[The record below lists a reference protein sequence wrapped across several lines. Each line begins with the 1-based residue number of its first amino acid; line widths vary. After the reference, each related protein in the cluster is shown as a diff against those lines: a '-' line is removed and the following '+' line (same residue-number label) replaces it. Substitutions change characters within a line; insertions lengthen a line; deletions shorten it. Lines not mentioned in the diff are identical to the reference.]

1 MDFTSDNTC
10 ELAPQIRDAL
20 LGADAGRVPSYGG
33 DPWSAG
39 LDRAF
44 SELFATEV
52 RVFPV
57 LTGTAANA
65 LALAH
70 LTPPWGAVLCHGEA
84 HIHTDECGAPEFFSA
99 GCKLVAVGG
108 AHGKLDPQALVQT
121 LEGFPP
127 GSVHHVQPAALSLSQ
142 ATEAG
147 TVYGPHEVAA
157 LCAIAR
163 TRGMKVHMDGARFA
177 NAVARLGAEPAA
189 LTWRV
194 GVDVL
199 AFGATKNGAMM
210 AEAVVFFD
218 PALAEAFA
226 LRRKRAGQLLSKSRY
241 LAAQLLAYVA
251 DGLWLELAGHANAM
265 AQRLADGLAAH
276 GYPPVHPV
284 EANEVFV
291 RLPETLAELLRRRGA
306 LFHDWPTSSA
316 GPDGRRFVTS
326 FASRAEEVDA
336 VLALVAA
343 G

>member
-10 ELAPQIRDAL
+10 GLAPQIRDAL
-20 LGADAGRVPSYGG
+20 LSADAGRMPSYGG
-33 DPWSAG
+33 DPWSAA

-44 SELFATEV
+44 SDLFAVDV

-70 LTPPWGAVLCHGEA
+70 LTPPWGAVLCHAGA
-84 HIHTDECGAPEFFSA
+84 HIHTDECGAPEFFGA
-99 GCKLVAVGG
+99 GTKLVPVGG
-108 AHGKLDPQALVQT
+108 ENGKLDPHLLSQAL
-121 LEGFPP
+121 EAFPP
-127 GSVHHVQPAALSLSQ
+127 GSVHHVQPATLSLSQ

-147 TVYGPHEVAA
+147 TVYGPRETGA
-157 LCAIAR
+157 LCAIAHA
-163 TRGMKVHMDGARFA
+163 RGMKVHMDGARFA
-177 NAVARLGAEPAA
+177 NAVARLAVEPAA
-189 LTWRV
+189 LTWRA

-199 AFGATKNGAMM
+199 SFGATKNGAMM

-218 PALAEAFA
+218 PALADAFA

-251 DGLWLELAGHANAM
+251 DGLWLRLAAHANAM
-265 AQRLADGLAAH
+265 ALRLAEGLAAR
-276 GYPPVHPV
+276 GYPPIHPV

-291 RLPETLAELLRRRGA
+291 RLPEALAEALRRNGA
-306 LFHDWPTSSA
+306 LFHDWPTSST
-316 GPDGRRFVTS
+316 DREGRRLVTS
-326 FASRAEEVDA
+326 FASREDEVDA
-336 VLALVAA
+336 LLALLAA